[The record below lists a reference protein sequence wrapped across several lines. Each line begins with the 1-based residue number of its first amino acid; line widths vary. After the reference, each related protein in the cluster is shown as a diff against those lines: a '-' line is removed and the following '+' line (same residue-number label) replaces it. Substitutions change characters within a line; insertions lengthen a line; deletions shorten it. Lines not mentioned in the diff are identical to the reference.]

1 MQHRET
7 LQDARARQHGNAA
20 RVFWS
25 GVIVD
30 DTLVKELES
39 PGEDSRSG
47 VNLVCRPPNQ
57 VLDYISAIQEW
68 LRVIETEQYY
78 YPLSDT
84 HLTLFEVCHSRSLE
98 DAALIANAVCSNIER
113 LIADLSAPR
122 LHSPALTFDSRAC
135 SLNFVPVDQVQNGR
149 RLIRE
154 RLTGLGIPASPRY
167 APYSAHVTFMRYI
180 KPLQSTPQGWAGR
193 LIDAPKPPKLDWV
206 LSKVWV
212 TWGATWYGIRS
223 RISESGPYDLGAL
236 SAPAFEL

>member
-7 LQDARARQHGNAA
+7 FQDVHARQHSEAA
-20 RVFWS
+20 RVLWS
-25 GVIVD
+25 GVNVD

-39 PGEDSRSG
+39 PGEDNRSG
-47 VNLVCRPPNQ
+47 VNLVCRPPDQ

-68 LRVIETEQYY
+68 LRVIEPGQYY

-84 HLTLFEVCHSRSLE
+84 HLTLFEVCHSRGLE
-98 DAALIANAVCSNIER
+98 DAAFIANTVCSNIER

-122 LHSPALTFDSRAC
+122 LDSSALAFDCRAC
-135 SLNFVPVDQVQNGR
+135 SLNFVPVDHVQIVR

-154 RLTGLGIPASPRY
+154 RLTGLGIPPSPRY
-167 APYSAHVTFMRYI
+167 EPHSAHVTFMRYI
-180 KPLQSTPQGWAGR
+180 KPLQSPPQEWIGR
-193 LIDAPKPPKLDWV
+193 LIDAPKPPKLEWV

-223 RISESGPYDLGAL
+223 RISESGPYDLGGL
-236 SAPAFEL
+236 SAPVFGL